1 MLKNLS
7 RIVLICFVCLLFAGC
22 TKNELKSGDVISDA
36 NIASEGLFVETII
49 DTSAFPDGFSK
60 AISYSDADGYSYILI
75 CYDSVSY
82 VNEKYFVKF
91 DASGNLTECKKL
103 TIPLSVFG
111 GNLADKMDIM
121 LDDILKVNYIDF
133 FFDSDGSFSCLSYL
147 SSNSETYTIDPI
159 FYSNDI
165 LIKWD
170 SNGNC
175 ISVSSANSD
184 DIFINATVEDR
195 DYIGLDGRNYKLTD
209 SGISVFDP
217 ASGSFTKY
225 FDFINS
231 DVSGMYF
238 YSVSVIDE
246 DHFSGVYRDL
256 EGNYVLSCFTRRND
270 RSDSDKVLVVAC
282 SDMDFDLKK
291 DVFAFNTEN
300 KNYRITVIDY
310 SDKAVSAGASEG
322 WTLLKSDVASGFRPD
337 LIIDSTGYDARFVSY
352 LSDNSM
358 AADLSGVISA
368 CFEKDAKKFS
378 DKAEK
383 LFYSDKNT
391 YALVPSYYYR
401 TIVGNSELFG
411 GDDDC
416 GYDDFMSSIYPLA
429 DNQEVY
435 MDDSREAFLGRVL
448 AFTGNRY
455 VDYNSKTADF
465 NADEFISYLRYA
477 GNLPAELSDP
487 LSRYS
492 DVPGYVWGDSFLFD
506 LKWKNIGDIQLVS
519 TRFCLGDY
527 TDFGFPSS
535 SSEGSGVISATRSYM
550 ILSTNAYTN
559 ECWEFIKGYIS
570 DDYQNS
576 LTEEIPVTDEAY
588 NNWRQ
593 IIGFFVAED
602 SALYYFKDG
611 QQLQVDIPDDERI
624 KYIEDHINSCDTMIF
639 SDYTVESIV
648 YNYAQQYFDGQ
659 LTAEEAAAAID
670 RDVEAYLQSA

>member
-22 TKNELKSGDVISDA
+22 TKNELKSGDIVSDV
-36 NIASEGLFVETII
+36 NIAAEGVFVENII
-49 DTSAFPDGFSK
+49 DTSAFPDSYSK
-60 AISYSDADGYSYILI
+60 AFSYSDTNGYSYVLV

-82 VNEKYFVKF
+82 KNDRYYVKF
-91 DASGNLTECKKL
+91 DVSGNVIESKRLD
-103 TIPLSVFG
+103 IPLSVFG
-111 GNLADKMDIM
+111 GNLADKKDIM
-121 LDDILKVNYIDF
+121 IDDILTVNYIDF
-133 FFDSDGSFSCLSYL
+133 FFESDGSFSCLAYL
-147 SSNSETYTIDPI
+147 SSNSDTYSIDPM
-159 FYSNDI
+159 FYTKDI
-165 LIKWD
+165 LVKWD
-170 SNGNC
+170 SDGNC
-175 ISVSSANSD
+175 NSVSSVSSD
-184 DIFINATVEDR
+184 EVSSHSINDEKDI
-195 DYIGLDGRNYKLTD
+195 IGLDGRNYKLTD
-209 SGISVFDP
+209 SGISVFDT

-231 DVSGMYF
+231 DVPGLYF

-270 RSDSDKVLVVAC
+270 QSVSDKVLVVAC

-291 DVFAFNTEN
+291 EVFAFNNEN
-300 KNYRITVIDY
+300 KNYRISVIDY

-322 WTLLKSDVASGFRPD
+322 WSLLKDDIISGFRPD
-337 LIIDSTGYDARFVSY
+337 LIIDSTGYDARFISY

-358 AADLSGVISA
+358 VADLNGVISA
-368 CFEKDAKKFS
+368 SFEKDAKKFN
-378 DKAEK
+378 DKAEE
-383 LFYSDKNT
+383 LFYSGKST

-401 TIVGNSELFG
+401 TIVGSSELFG

-416 GYDDFMSSIYPLA
+416 GYDDFMSSLYPLA
-429 DNQEVY
+429 DNHEVF

-448 AFTGNRY
+448 AFNGNRY
-455 VDYNSKTADF
+455 VDYNNKTADF
-465 NADEFISYLRYA
+465 NAEEFVSYLKYA

-487 LSRYS
+487 LARFS

-506 LKWKNIGDIQLVS
+506 LKWNNIGDAQLVS

-576 LTEEIPVTDEAY
+576 LTDEIPVTDEAY

-602 SALYYFKDG
+602 SSLYYFKDG

-624 KYIEDHINSCDTMIF
+624 SYILDHINSCDTMIF

-648 YNYAQQYFDGQ
+648 YDYAQQYFDGQ